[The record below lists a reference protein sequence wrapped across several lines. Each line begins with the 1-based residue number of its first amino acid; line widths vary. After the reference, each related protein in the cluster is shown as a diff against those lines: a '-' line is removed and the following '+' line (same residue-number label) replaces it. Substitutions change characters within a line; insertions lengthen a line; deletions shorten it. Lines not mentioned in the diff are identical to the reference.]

1 MSAPRLL
8 RTAGELKAAIAE
20 TLAAKGEA
28 GSAGSG
34 ARKAA
39 PERSLSLGLVPTMG
53 ALHSGH
59 RAMMD
64 AARAEN
70 DVVVA
75 TVFVNPLQ
83 FNDPEDLERYPRTL
97 EADLELLGG
106 AGVDLVFAPGET
118 EVYPDGPPLVRVSSG
133 ELGARYEGASRP
145 GHFDGVLT
153 VVAKLLHYCS
163 PNSSSAVYPASVPAH
178 TGPVRYRAYFGQKD
192 AQQLALIRR
201 MAADLSFDVEIK
213 AVPVVR
219 AADGLA
225 ESSRNVFLDPAHRR
239 AAAVLPRALFALR
252 DQVSAGTPPDL
263 AAAVALVEAE
273 PLVDLDYFDI
283 VDPQTLQ
290 PLGSADRP
298 LEKPALALLAAQVG
312 PVRLIDNLPL
322 EIPGTA

>member
-8 RTAGELKAAIAE
+8 RTAAELKAAIAE
-20 TLAAKGEA
+20 TLAV
-28 GSAGSG
+28 
-34 ARKAA
+34 KAA
-39 PERSLSLGLVPTMG
+39 AKRAGGSPEQGSTEGHLSLGLVPTMG

-83 FNDPEDLERYPRTL
+83 FNDPEDLRRYPRTL
-97 EADLELLGG
+97 EADLELLGN
-106 AGVDLVFAPGET
+106 AGVDLVFAPAES
-118 EVYPDGPPLVRVSSG
+118 EVYPDGAPLVRVSSG

-153 VVAKLLHYCS
+153 VVAKLLHYSS
-163 PNSSSAVYPASVPAH
+163 PTASPTASPSSSAGSA
-178 TGPVRYRAYFGQKD
+178 GPVRYRAYFGQKD

-201 MAADLSFDVEIK
+201 MAKDLSFDAEIR

-225 ESSRNVFLDPAHRR
+225 ESSRNVFLDPPHRR
-239 AAAVLPRALFALR
+239 AATVLSRALFTLR
-252 DQVSAGTPPDL
+252 DRVSAGAPPDL

-273 PLVDLDYFDI
+273 PLVQLDYFDI

-290 PLGSADRP
+290 PLSTGRP

-322 EIPGTA
+322 EIPGAP

>member
-1 MSAPRLL
+1 MSVPRLL
-8 RTAGELKAAIAE
+8 HTAAELKAAIAE
-20 TLAAKGEA
+20 TLAAKA
-28 GSAGSG
+28 AARSAGGDG
-34 ARKAA
+34 AGERK
-39 PERSLSLGLVPTMG
+39 PDGPLSLGLVPTMG
-53 ALHSGH
+53 ALHTGH

-83 FNDPEDLERYPRTL
+83 FNDPEDLRRYPRTL
-97 EADLELLGG
+97 EADLELLGD
-106 AGVDLVFAPGET
+106 AGVDLVFAPEES
-118 EVYPDGPPLVRVSSG
+118 EVYPGGPPLVRVSSG
-133 ELGARYEGASRP
+133 ELGNRYEGASRP

-153 VVAKLLHYCS
+153 VVAKLLHYAAPTAS
-163 PNSSSAVYPASVPAH
+163 PAVS
-178 TGPVRYRAYFGQKD
+178 PVRYRAYFGQKD

-201 MAADLSFDVEIK
+201 MAADLGFDAEIK

-219 AADGLA
+219 SADGLA

-239 AAAVLPRALFALR
+239 AAAVLSRALFALR
-252 DQVSAGTPPDL
+252 DSVSAGSPPDL
-263 AAAVALVEAE
+263 AGAVALVEAE
-273 PLVDLDYFDI
+273 PLVELDYFDI

-322 EIPGTA
+322 EIPRTG